1 MQHCGDS
8 MKILIVILIFAIAWG
23 AFQSYRLDNAQ
34 KSISSLESE
43 KTALT
48 INIERYKNAEVE
60 ANKTIKSL
68 RKSAESNPNCL
79 DWSRTPVCVESIN
92 ELQKRHNRNRAN

>member
-1 MQHCGDS
+1 
-8 MKILIVILIFAIAWG
+8 MKILIGILIFAVAWG
-23 AFQSYRLDNAQ
+23 VIQSYRLDNAQ

-48 INIERYKNAEVE
+48 INIERYKNAEME

-68 RKSAESNPNCL
+68 RKSSQSSPNCL
-79 DWSRTPVCVESIN
+79 DWARTPVCVDMLN
-92 ELQKRHNRNRAN
+92 VLQERHNRNRAN